1 MPSIGNSV
9 RQNDRDAG
17 YYINVG
23 SLVGKIF
30 TTPQLSTPSICVW
43 ASSFGTAAGANA
55 AAITNGC
62 YASSIAT
69 AGTAILKD
77 MGKTVVSSGTFFRK
91 VQLVVPQG
99 ATGGQAGTAG
109 TTSTFGVAGQ
119 ANGAGTPDFLT
130 GYIVLGFDGQGTS
143 APVAKFGL

>member
-1 MPSIGNSV
+1 MPSIGTSV

-23 SLVGKIF
+23 DLTNKIF
-30 TTPQLSTPSICVW
+30 TSPQLSTPSVAVW
-43 ASSFGTAAGANA
+43 ASTFGTATA

-62 YASSIAT
+62 YASSIKT

-77 MGKTVVSSGTFFRK
+77 MGKTVVSSGIFFRK

-99 ATGGQAGTAG
+99 ASGTQAGTAG
-109 TTSTFGVAGQ
+109 TTSTFGVAGG
-119 ANGAGTPDFLT
+119 ANGAGTPDFLS
-130 GYIVLGFDGQGTS
+130 GYIVLGFDGQNTP